1 MSTSKERPADRVTEE
16 DDDEV
21 LGDDD
26 DGELEEM
33 MEGDPFANYLV
44 NEEGQNIADI
54 MSSAVKQME
63 MQNKILIKI
72 LTVLSKT
79 DSTSRKA

>member
-79 DSTSRKA
+79 DSSSRKA